1 MEYLIAGVIVI
12 VGIIGYMIYKDGKN
26 QEAREEAAKQ
36 ARVNEAVA
44 RGRKLAESVEY
55 VIPARHTHTPKPTVT
70 PRPRESGRPSAFA
83 AAYGQP
89 HVAHLDNTNDILGL
103 AATAIIVDELLDST
117 LSYPYDE
124 PTTTVDT
131 STRYESCSY
140 SSYDSGS
147 SYSRS
152 DSYSSSSDSSSSCS
166 SDSSSW

>member
-1 MEYLIAGVIVI
+1 MLEFLAVIAVIVAVAI
-12 VGIIGYMIYKDGKN
+12 VYMIWKDGKN

-55 VIPARHTHTPKPTVT
+55 VIPARHTHTPKPVVT
-70 PRPRESGRPSAFA
+70 QRPRDPGRPSAFA

-89 HVAHLDNTNDILGL
+89 HVQNTSDDILGM
-103 AATAIIVDELLDST
+103 AATAIIVDELLDT
-117 LSYPYDE
+117 TPSYSYDE
-124 PTTTVDT
+124 PTATVDT

-147 SYSRS
+147 SYSSS

>member
-12 VGIIGYMIYKDGKN
+12 MGVIGYMIYKDGKE
-26 QEAREEAAKQ
+26 QEKREAAAKQ
-36 ARVNEAVA
+36 ARIDEAVA
-44 RGRKLAESVEY
+44 RGRKLAENVEY
-55 VIPARHTHTPKPTVT
+55 VVPARHTHTPKPTVT
-70 PRPRESGRPSAFA
+70 QRPRSQGRPSAFA

-89 HVAHLDNTNDILGL
+89 HVTHVDNTSDIVDL
-103 AATAIIVDELLDST
+103 AATAIIVDELLDSIP
-117 LSYPYDE
+117 SYSYDE
-124 PTTTVDT
+124 PT

-147 SYSRS
+147 SYSSS

>member
-1 MEYLIAGVIVI
+1 MLEFLAVIVVI
-12 VGIIGYMIYKDGKN
+12 VAVAIVYMIWKDGKN

-55 VIPARHTHTPKPTVT
+55 VIPARHTHTPKPVVT
-70 PRPRESGRPSAFA
+70 QRPRDPGRPSAFA

-89 HVAHLDNTNDILGL
+89 HVQNTSDDILGM
-103 AATAIIVDELLDST
+103 AATAIIVDELLDT
-117 LSYPYDE
+117 TPSYSYDE
-124 PTTTVDT
+124 PTTT
-131 STRYESCSY
+131 RYESCST

-147 SYSRS
+147 SYSSS

>member
-12 VGIIGYMIYKDGKN
+12 MGIIGYMIYKDGKN

-89 HVAHLDNTNDILGL
+89 HVAHVDNTNDILGL
-103 AATAIIVDELLDST
+103 AATAIIVDELLDT
-117 LSYPYDE
+117 TPSYSYDE
-124 PTTTVDT
+124 PT
-131 STRYESCSY
+131 STRYESCST
-140 SSYDSGS
+140 S
-147 SYSRS
+147 SYSDSGYSSS